1 MLLYTPT
8 SSNTPCIPSVT
19 VVVKSGSIK
28 EDIIFTVT
36 GEGIYTEGDINT
48 YVIHFSV
55 PPSKWWVDVRFACST
70 TQVFRDKVEMIEWV
84 SNMSLR
90 SSTRFVNDGDI
101 SVNSTA
107 STKERRLTWRLCGN

>member
-70 TQVFRDKVEMIEWV
+70 IQVFRDKVEMIDWV
-84 SNMSLR
+84 SNMSLAVQLVLLMMEILV
-90 SSTRFVNDGDI
+90 STVRLQP
-101 SVNSTA
+101 
-107 STKERRLTWRLCGN
+107 RRDD